1 MMLPHSQQHQ
11 HLCTGVPKLDGSPR
25 TRPAHRQQQAQ
36 NGEREQAMK
45 LQTTRQLY
53 SYWNG
58 LRGDK
63 DVPFRCQIDPAD
75 MRAFLPEVFVLSRH
89 SPNSYPFRIAGTALC
104 SYFGRELREAD
115 FLDMWSPDEREG
127 LESLLLSI
135 TSDCAGAVL
144 GLRAHTADDRS
155 VDLEALLLPL
165 RLNGDHCTQIIGTI
179 SPFRGEFWLGH
190 RPLVRQSIQSLR
202 LLWPESMPV
211 AHHLEARQQPLTI
224 AQPTTSY
231 RSGRTHLMVI
241 EGGRSA

>member
-1 MMLPHSQQHQ
+1 
-11 HLCTGVPKLDGSPR
+11 
-25 TRPAHRQQQAQ
+25 
-36 NGEREQAMK
+36 MK

-53 SYWNG
+53 GYWNG

-89 SPNSYPFRIAGTALC
+89 SPSSYPFRIAGTGLC
-104 SYFGRELREAD
+104 SYFGRELRETD
-115 FLDMWSPDEREG
+115 FLGMWSPDEREG
-127 LESLLLSI
+127 LESLLLSV
-135 TSDCAGAVL
+135 TGDCAGAVL
-144 GLRAHTADDRS
+144 GIRAHTADDRS
-155 VDLEALLLPL
+155 IDLEALLLPL

-202 LLWPESMPV
+202 LLWPESMSAEHNLV
-211 AHHLEARQQPLTI
+211 ARQQPLAI

-241 EGGRSA
+241 DGGRSA